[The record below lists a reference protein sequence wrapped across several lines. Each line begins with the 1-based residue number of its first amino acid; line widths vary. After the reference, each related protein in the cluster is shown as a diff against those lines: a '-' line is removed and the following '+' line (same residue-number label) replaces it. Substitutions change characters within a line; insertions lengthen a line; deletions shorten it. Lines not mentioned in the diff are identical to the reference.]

1 MISNGQLKKLR
12 VKLNKTQKEFADDL
26 GVATVTYRHYEY
38 GILQVP
44 KTLDKLIKLQTQSL
58 EPKRLVKRNRSTR
71 HTLRK

>member
-1 MISNGQLKKLR
+1 MR
-12 VKLNKTQKEFADDL
+12 VKLNKTQKEFAEEL

-44 KTLDKLIKLQTQSL
+44 KTLDKLITLRVQSL
-58 EPKRLVKRNRSTR
+58 EPKRLLKRNKSTR